1 MILRERSF
9 HICLNTRRDFSRP
22 LSTKISS
29 FLEINLTI
37 FSEISSFQGGWF
49 LFEDHKKSFNIMI
62 AIKMFRFEAW
72 KFGCESSSSLFYSDS
87 SYKTT
92 SHFSA
97 VSMYCFQE
105 EWCGLITYNYCT
117 IISKS
122 KQCYFEFP
130 KFFLMITVTLFSIFL
145 AISSKNFQLEMF

>member
-49 LFEDHKKSFNIMI
+49 LFEDDKKSFNIMI
-62 AIKMFRFEAW
+62 AIKMFRFESL
-72 KFGCESSSSLFYSDS
+72 KFGCESSSSLFYS
-87 SYKTT
+87 KTNP
-92 SHFSA
+92 H
-97 VSMYCFQE
+97 
-105 EWCGLITYNYCT
+105 
-117 IISKS
+117 SKTHEVKEPLQLTHVLLKS
-122 KQCYFEFP
+122 ESDLVL
-130 KFFLMITVTLFSIFL
+130 FLRIVIDCHD
-145 AISSKNFQLEMF
+145 